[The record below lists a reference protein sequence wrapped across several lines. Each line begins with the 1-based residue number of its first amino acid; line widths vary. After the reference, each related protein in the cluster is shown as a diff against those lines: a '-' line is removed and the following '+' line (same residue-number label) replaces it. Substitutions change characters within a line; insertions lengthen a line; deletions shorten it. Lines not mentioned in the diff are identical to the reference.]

1 LLFEFGSNPY
11 LLGVFGNL
19 GCHKGKHALNN
30 NELFGKIG
38 WNNANQLM
46 VFATYGTTSTSGCH
60 VGLITCLKDVPILVN
75 IHCITHW
82 KALVANE
89 FKSMLEF

>member
-1 LLFEFGSNPY
+1 LSLDQTPTFLEFLAIWDAIRENMHLTIMSF
-11 LLGVFGNL
+11 LERL
-19 GCHKGKHALNN
+19 
-30 NELFGKIG
+30 G